1 MSETSEL
8 VDLTSSPE
16 PQGKPNSIIIES
28 PSEPSRKMRKIQKSN
43 GLGEKPQT
51 STRMHAVSIKSST
64 PVTEQNDISSL
75 LGSEMVTFYVGPK
88 KKPYHVHRGL
98 IPTSSS
104 VLREHFGTLDTN
116 TPVVTLYLPDH
127 SPGVF
132 EMLVSFLYRD
142 SFAEMSPQVQKQAS
156 QVPFIPMDDHNA
168 SKVNQLLNLHFLAHD
183 WDLPNLLNVSLDH
196 IRRYVMTTKQIFR
209 AAQIATVYKR
219 IESPEEPLRRFVVD
233 QFVYFVMRRK
243 DVDADVRR
251 SYMKNRMGIQNSAF
265 LFEVIEA
272 MIGMKRYPMPM
283 DPNAGVKCL
292 YHKHAEGAECP
303 D

>member
-1 MSETSEL
+1 MSETPEL

-16 PQGKPNSIIIES
+16 PQGKPNSVIME
-28 PSEPSRKMRKIQKSN
+28 PLSEPSRKKPKIQKSN
-43 GLGEKPQT
+43 GLEEKRQT
-51 STRMHAVSIKSST
+51 SARTHAVSIKSST

-75 LGSEMVTFYVGPK
+75 IASEMVTFYVGPK
-88 KKPYHVHRGL
+88 KKAYHVHRDL
-98 IPTSSS
+98 VCSSSS
-104 VLREHFGTLDTN
+104 VLRRHFGTLETKP
-116 TPVVTLYLPDH
+116 PVVTMYLPDH

-132 EMLVSFLYRD
+132 ELLVSFLYRG
-142 SFAEMSPQVQKQAS
+142 SFTEISPQVHAEAS
-156 QVPFIPMDDHNA
+156 QVPFIQMDDHNT

-183 WDLPNLLNVSLDH
+183 WDLPNLLNLSLDH

-233 QFVYFVMRRK
+233 QFIYFVMRRK

-251 SYMKNRMGIQNSAF
+251 SYLKNRMGIQNSAF

-272 MIGMKRYPMPM
+272 MIGMKRYPMPI
-283 DPNAGVKCL
+283 DPNAGGKCL
-292 YHKHAEGAECP
+292 YHKHAGVAECP

>member
-1 MSETSEL
+1 MNETPEL

-16 PQGKPNSIIIES
+16 PQGKPNSVIMKP
-28 PSEPSRKMRKIQKSN
+28 PSEPPRKIPKIQEST
-43 GLGEKPQT
+43 GFGEKLQT

-75 LGSEMVTFYVGPK
+75 LASEMVTFYVGPK
-88 KKPYHVHRGL
+88 RNAYHVHRDL
-98 IPTSSS
+98 ICSSSS
-104 VLREHFGTLDTN
+104 VLRQHFGTLDTK
-116 TPVVTLYLPDH
+116 TPVVTMYLPDH

-132 EMLVSFLYRD
+132 ELLVSFLYRG
-142 SFAEMSPQVQKQAS
+142 SFAEMVPQVQKEAS
-156 QVPFIPMDDHNA
+156 QVPYVQMDDHNA

-183 WDLPNLLNVSLDH
+183 WNLPNLLNLSLDH

-219 IESPEEPLRRFVVD
+219 LESSEEPLRRFVVD

-243 DVDADVRR
+243 NVEADVRR
-251 SYMKNRMGIQNSAF
+251 SYLRNRMGIQNSAF

-272 MIGMKRYPMPM
+272 MIGMKGYPKPV
-283 DPNAGVKCL
+283 DPNAGKKCL
-292 YHKHAEGAECP
+292 YHKHAEVAECP